1 VLALLREVEAMPD
14 GTLPEPKAEGRTP
27 KPPAAVMELLR
38 VLLKHITDKEG
49 IAPRLVASADELEA
63 LALDDD
69 APVRAQTG
77 WRHEIFGAAALRL
90 KHGRIALAADG
101 RRIRVIEL

>member
-1 VLALLREVEAMPD
+1 MPD
-14 GTLPEPKAEGRTP
+14 SSLPEPKSEGRTP

-49 IAPRLVASADELEA
+49 IAPRLIASADELEA
-63 LALDDD
+63 LALDDN
-69 APVRAQTG
+69 APVRAQSG

-101 RRIRVIEL
+101 RRVRVIDL